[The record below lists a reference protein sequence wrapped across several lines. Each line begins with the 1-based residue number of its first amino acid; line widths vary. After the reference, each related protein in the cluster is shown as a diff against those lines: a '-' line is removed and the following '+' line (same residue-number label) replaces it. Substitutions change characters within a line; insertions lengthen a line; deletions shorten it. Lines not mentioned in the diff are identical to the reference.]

1 MSKPTVSLVAAFLLS
16 TNLLAQQ
23 QPAPE
28 KPAPTLKS
36 ILLAQFR
43 STDDQADWFVPVM
56 KSLEGVTA
64 QQAAWKPNDS
74 SHSIGQLAYHIWF
87 WNKQSLDKFYG
98 RTPDKF
104 DGNNDETFNDFTE
117 ASWAATV
124 RNLGQ
129 VMKDWEKAI
138 RDADDAKLQA
148 WYSTIAHINTH
159 TAYHT
164 GQILYVRKLAGN
176 WDSAKGVH

>member
-1 MSKPTVSLVAAFLLS
+1 MSKITLLLAVGLFLS
-16 TNLLAQQ
+16 TTVVTAQTNAQ
-23 QPAPE
+23 N
-28 KPAPTLKS
+28 KPAPTLRS
-36 ILLAQFR
+36 ILLAQFKT
-43 STDDQADWFVPVM
+43 TDDQADWFVPVM
-56 KSLEGVTA
+56 KSVDGITA
-64 QQAAWKPNDS
+64 KQAMWKPNDS

-87 WNKQSLDKFYG
+87 WNKQSLDKFNG
-98 RTPDKF
+98 KTPDKF

-117 ASWAATV
+117 ASWASTV
-124 RNLGQ
+124 ANLGQ
-129 VMKDWEKAI
+129 VMKEWEKAI
-138 RDADDAKLQA
+138 GEADDAKLQS

>member
-1 MSKPTVSLVAAFLLS
+1 MSKITVIAAAGLLFFSTSL
-16 TNLLAQQ
+16 TAQQ
-23 QPAPE
+23 NAQK
-28 KPAPTLKS
+28 KPMPTLKT
-36 ILLAQFR
+36 ILLQQFR
-43 STDDQADWFVPVM
+43 TTDDQADWFVPVM
-56 KSLEGVTA
+56 KSVEGITA
-64 QQAAWKPNDS
+64 QQAMWKPNDS
-74 SHSIGQLAYHIWF
+74 SHSIGQLVYHIWF

-104 DGNNDETFNDFTE
+104 DGNNNETFNDFTE
-117 ASWAATV
+117 ASWTSTV
-124 RNLGQ
+124 EKLGQ

-138 RDADDAKLQA
+138 EESDDAKLQS
-148 WYSTIAHINTH
+148 WYSTIAHINMH

>member
-1 MSKPTVSLVAAFLLS
+1 MTKNTFILAAGLFLS
-16 TNLLAQQ
+16 AAAATAQTNAQN
-23 QPAPE
+23 
-28 KPAPTLKS
+28 KPAPTLRS
-36 ILLAQFR
+36 ILLAQFKT
-43 STDDQADWFVPVM
+43 TDDQADWFVPVM
-56 KSLEGVTA
+56 KSIEGITA
-64 QQAAWKPNDS
+64 QQAMWKPNDS
-74 SHSIGQLAYHIWF
+74 SHSIGQLVYHIWF
-87 WNKQSLDKFYG
+87 WNKQSLDKFNG

-124 RNLGQ
+124 ANLGK

-138 RDADDAKLQA
+138 AEADDAKLQSY
-148 WYSTIAHINTH
+148 YSTIAHINTH

-176 WDSAKGVH
+176 WDRAKGVH